1 MGLISRSLLRHLPHL
16 CEALPLSACGE
27 GTKGRG
33 CIRISRSL
41 LRRTF
46 NILLLVI
53 VAVPSFA
60 RAQTADPL
68 PYAAIAC
75 PMPDTMDQL
84 LRDSANLKISK
95 IRVNQAGYRP
105 QDEKLFY
112 TVGTTGSA
120 FSVIDAATR
129 AVVATGA
136 LTATGAQVNTQL
148 EMKCYYKASIVANGA
163 IKYDLT
169 SPQISGTMQ
178 KGFVPVTA
186 RRRV

>member
-1 MGLISRSLLRHLPHL
+1 M
-16 CEALPLSACGE
+16 
-27 GTKGRG
+27 
-33 CIRISRSL
+33 
-41 LRRTF
+41 
-46 NILLLVI
+46 
-53 VAVPSFA
+53 
-60 RAQTADPL
+60 

-120 FSVIDAATR
+120 FSVIDAASR

-169 SPQISGTMQ
+169 SPPISGTIQ
-178 KGFVPVTA
+178 KGLIPVTA
-186 RRRV
+186 EGAYKIVVGIDTSAKFVIRADVYGMVKDAVLKYFGVAR